1 MVGTKSHGY
10 SNSGRLSEGD
20 TRCRFFCTCHSPSL
34 QHHEVLKKKEQE
46 TFTANMIL
54 HTYTLKPMSV
64 PLIINFFYFTE
75 FPRYSLDKFLKV
87 TTVMSKVK

>member
-64 PLIINFFYFTE
+64 LVMGRLDQRSINRR
-75 FPRYSLDKFLKV
+75 RYGTIAFGH
-87 TTVMSKVK
+87 